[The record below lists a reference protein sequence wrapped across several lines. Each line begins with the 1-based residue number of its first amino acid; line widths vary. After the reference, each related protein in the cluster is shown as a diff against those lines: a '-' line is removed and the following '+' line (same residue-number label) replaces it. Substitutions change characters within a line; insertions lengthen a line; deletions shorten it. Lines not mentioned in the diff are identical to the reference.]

1 MAREIVL
8 DTETTGL
15 DPKTG
20 HRIIELACVE
30 VDDLLP
36 TGEYLHLYIHP
47 DREIDP
53 EAEKVH
59 GISLSSLHGK
69 PRFHD
74 PSVVDRFLDFIG
86 DARLVAHNAPFD
98 RGFINMEL
106 ERCNRLPLPEA
117 RWRCT
122 FQLAQSRFP
131 GMYNSLDALCKRY
144 KISLA
149 EREKHGALI
158 DTRLLA
164 LVYLELQGG
173 KERGLELTAVGSN
186 GGLGAA
192 RPAYG
197 DRPRALAARSTPEE
211 RARHAA
217 WLADTLKTDALWTAA
232 LGAAALGGAALG
244 GAPVEET
251 AAA

>member
-15 DPKTG
+15 DPRTG
-20 HRIIELACVE
+20 HRIIEIACVE

-36 TGEYLHLYIHP
+36 TGAFLHQYIHP

-59 GISLSSLHGK
+59 GISLASLHGR
-69 PRFHD
+69 PRFGEVE
-74 PSVVDRFLDFIG
+74 VVDKFLDFVG
-86 DARLVAHNAPFD
+86 DARLIAHNAAFD

-106 ERCNRLPLPEA
+106 ERCGRPALPES
-117 RWRCT
+117 RWGCT
-122 FQLAQSRFP
+122 FVLAQKRFP

-144 KISLA
+144 RISLA

-173 KERGLELTAVGSN
+173 KERGLEFAPVTASGAPAD
-186 GGLGAA
+186 AA
-192 RPAYG
+192 RPVYG
-197 DRPRALAARSTPEE
+197 ARPRPLAARSTQAE
-211 RARHAA
+211 RARHAE
-217 WLADTLKTDALWTAA
+217 WLAATLDSDALWR
-232 LGAAALGGAALG
+232 AALGGALELAA
-244 GAPVEET
+244 GA
-251 AAA
+251 

>member
-15 DPKTG
+15 DPRSG
-20 HRIIELACVE
+20 HRVIELACIE

-36 TGEYLHLYIHP
+36 TGSHLHLYIHP
-47 DREIDP
+47 DRAIDP

-59 GISLSSLHGK
+59 GISLASLEGR
-69 PRFHD
+69 PRFHHAE
-74 PSVVDRFLDFIG
+74 VVDRFLDYVG
-86 DARLVAHNAPFD
+86 DCRLVAHNAAFD

-106 ERCNRLPLPEA
+106 ERAARAPLPES

-122 FQLAQSRFP
+122 YQLAQTRFP

-173 KERGLELTAVGSN
+173 KERGLEFAPARGAPGAVDE
-186 GGLGAA
+186 A
-192 RPAYG
+192 RPAYAP
-197 DRPRALAARSTPEE
+197 RPRALARLSTSEE
-211 RARHAA
+211 RARHGD
-217 WLADTLKTDALWTAA
+217 WLREVLKTDALWTAA
-232 LGAAALGGAALG
+232 LGAA
-244 GAPVEET
+244 P
-251 AAA
+251 